1 MGVLLKYIK
10 NNDIS
15 KNIKSGE
22 AVEPIGDEN
31 CCAES
36 RPETFS
42 FNVSS
47 LLVSFPS
54 LVLYVFIVLYAVI
67 LRDYATILNNDFQLA
82 MNVSSEIFSQG
93 KIQWLGLVLLDVF
106 PSLSALIPLFLFSV
120 RFSDISSEIK
130 SANQI
135 FYIPLSIFI
144 FVILYISYM
153 WSIGS
158 DVFGGFSGFL
168 LKAVA
173 LVVMEAYMNRFTFPG
188 MIISISLFAVFCGRR
203 KGVGSVGGGDYPRL
217 LKVIIR
223 GAYLFI
229 ASFSVSIL
237 TGFLCFLYQIF
248 RVGEVIFDSEN
259 VELLSSGIKNSIEYT
274 FYATLIS
281 TFLVGFRCSL
291 GWVYGI
297 FRLISQ
303 SIYVGVSIAVLFI
316 FPVISIVASEKT
328 HGDDNRYGGKYVSTQ
343 CVYPRSGA
351 SSLPVPQPS
360 DGKEYGI
367 YGLVVKQTDKSID
380 MYVASRNDAA
390 KEYMYDDKKL
400 VKAHIAV
407 SGDYEIFD
415 IVNQDGYYEASFD
428 NKKGFCVRDIK
439 S

>member
-1 MGVLLKYIK
+1 MKYIE
-10 NNDIS
+10 NNDIN

-22 AVEPIGDEN
+22 AVESIGDEN

-36 RPETFS
+36 KSETFS

-47 LLVSFPS
+47 LLIGFPS

-120 RFSDISSEIK
+120 RFSGISSGIK

-144 FVILYISYM
+144 FIILYIFYM

-158 DVFGGFSGFL
+158 DAFRGIGGFL
-168 LKAVA
+168 LKSGI
-173 LVVMEAYMNRFTFPG
+173 LIVMEAYMNHFAFPSV
-188 MIISISLFAVFCGRR
+188 IISISLFAVLCGR
-203 KGVGSVGGGDYPRL
+203 KKSVGSVGGSDCPRV

-237 TGFLCFLYQIF
+237 TGILCFLYQIF
-248 RVGEVIFDSEN
+248 RVGEVIFDPEN
-259 VELLSSGIKNSIEYT
+259 VEPLVSGIKNSIEYT

-291 GWVYGI
+291 GWVCGI
-297 FRLISQ
+297 FRLVGQ

-343 CVYPRSGA
+343 CVYPRNGVNG
-351 SSLPVPQPS
+351 LPVPQPS
-360 DGKEYGI
+360 EGKEYGI

-380 MYVASRNDAA
+380 MYVASRSDAT
-390 KEYMYDDKKL
+390 KEHIYDDKKL

-415 IVNQDGYYEASFD
+415 IVKQDGYYEASFD

-439 S
+439 P